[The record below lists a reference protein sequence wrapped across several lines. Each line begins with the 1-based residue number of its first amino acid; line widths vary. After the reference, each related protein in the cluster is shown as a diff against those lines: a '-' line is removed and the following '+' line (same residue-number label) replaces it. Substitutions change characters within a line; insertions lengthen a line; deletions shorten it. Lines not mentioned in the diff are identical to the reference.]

1 MPRKLQLFCFK
12 EEKKEKAFCIMITE
26 VTLNENKICPLNPSQ
41 ESQIESLG
49 KVLGDCSALFN
60 LVKISNFKALKI

>member
-1 MPRKLQLFCFK
+1 
-12 EEKKEKAFCIMITE
+12 MITE